1 MVYFMQLVVSGLAL
15 GAVYALTAI
24 GYSMVYGVL
33 ELINFAHGTVFMVG
47 AYIYFIVV
55 TAFPQ
60 IPWFLSF
67 IVAMVVT
74 GCIGVL
80 YERLTVKPLRDAGMP
95 KFAGLICLIG
105 VSTVLQQL
113 MFLLMGSATR
123 QYPLF
128 FESKVF
134 RLGKVNIN
142 ITQIIIIVITAVVLC
157 ALTFF
162 VNKTKMGMS
171 MRAVAQEPGA
181 AELMGMSVNSVVA
194 LTFFVGS
201 ALACLSG
208 IMSCMNFRGI
218 DISVGNTMAIKAFT
232 ATVLG
237 GIGNL
242 WGAAIGAFIISFA
255 EVMTAGYI
263 TSNLRDFSAFAILI
277 IILLIK
283 PDGLFSKK
291 VQKKV

>member
-1 MVYFMQLVVSGLAL
+1 MVYFMQLVVSSLAL

-33 ELINFAHGTVFMVG
+33 EPINFAHGTVFMVG
-47 AYIYFIVV
+47 AYLYFMIV
-55 TAFPQ
+55 TAAPA
-60 IPWFLSF
+60 IPWFLAF
-67 IVAMVVT
+67 LLAMAAT
-74 GCIGVL
+74 GLVGVI

-113 MFLLMGSATR
+113 MFLVMGSATR

-128 FESKVF
+128 FEGKVF
-134 RLGKVNIN
+134 RIGNVNVN
-142 ITQIIIIVITAVVLC
+142 VTQMIIIGITALVL
-157 ALTFF
+157 AILVFF
-162 VNKTKMGMS
+162 VNRTKMGMS
-171 MRAVAQEPGA
+171 MRAVAQDQNA
-181 AELMGMSVNSVVA
+181 AQLMGMSVNSVIA
-194 LTFFVGS
+194 MTFFIGS

-218 DISVGNTMAIKAFT
+218 DISVGSTMAIKAFT

-242 WGAAIGAFIISFA
+242 WGAAVGAFIISFA

-277 IILLIK
+277 VILLIK
-283 PDGLFSKK
+283 PDGLFSRK